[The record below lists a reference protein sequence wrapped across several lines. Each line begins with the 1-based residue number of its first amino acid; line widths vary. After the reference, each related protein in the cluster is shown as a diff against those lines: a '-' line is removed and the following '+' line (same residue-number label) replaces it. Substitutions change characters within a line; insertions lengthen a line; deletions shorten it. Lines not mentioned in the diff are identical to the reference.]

1 MLRFFYPECCSE
13 RKLSVLTLK
22 LRAVRPLDQYNSTE
36 RTKSAR
42 TRREDTSVTGEDG
55 DAARSER
62 EELVKTKNAS
72 EENGVDLFR

>member
-13 RKLSVLTLK
+13 RKLSMLTLK

-36 RTKSAR
+36 RTRSAHR
-42 TRREDTSVTGEDG
+42 SGETAVTGEDG

-62 EELVKTKNAS
+62 EDLVKTKNVNQ
-72 EENGVDLFR
+72 ENGVDLLR